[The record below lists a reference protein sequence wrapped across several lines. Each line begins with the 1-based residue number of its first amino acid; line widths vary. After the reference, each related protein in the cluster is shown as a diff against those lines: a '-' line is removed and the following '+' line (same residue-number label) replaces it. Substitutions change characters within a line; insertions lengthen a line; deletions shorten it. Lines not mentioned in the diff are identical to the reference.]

1 MKRWLARSKSY
12 EPDRYVPEIQFAQ
25 SKDYVQRVMANY
37 RMYTLLY
44 DERLNRR

>member
-1 MKRWLARSKSY
+1 MEA
-12 EPDRYVPEIQFAQ
+12 DRYVTEILFSQ
-25 SKDYVQRVMANY
+25 SKDYVHRVMANY